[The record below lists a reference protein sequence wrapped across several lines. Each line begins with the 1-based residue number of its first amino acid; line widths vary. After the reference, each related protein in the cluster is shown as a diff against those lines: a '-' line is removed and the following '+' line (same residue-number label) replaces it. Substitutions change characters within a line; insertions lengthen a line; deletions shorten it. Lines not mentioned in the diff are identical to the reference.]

1 MYYIICIYFDLIGS
15 GAFGEVFEGVLTE
28 SHIEESLEVRKVAIK
43 NMKSNE
49 NSIEFLKEAMSW
61 SQLKHENVV
70 QFIGICLECNILVSE
85 LMQGGQLLQ
94 YLKTK
99 TQQLNLWDLVEMTQ
113 DVAKGCTYLA
123 NMKFVHRDLAA
134 RNCMLTCTTPAYRK
148 VPITTLEHILI
159 YYIQVLLT
167 NFQNSVAI

>member
-1 MYYIICIYFDLIGS
+1 MYHYIICICFDLLGS
-15 GAFGEVFEGVLTE
+15 GAFGEVFEGILTK
-28 SHIEESLEVRKVAIK
+28 SHSEKSLEIRKVAIK

-70 QFIGICLECNILVSE
+70 EFLGICLESNMLVSE

-99 TQQLNLWDLVEMTQ
+99 TKQLTLWDLVEMTQ

-123 NMKFVHRDLAA
+123 SMKFVHRDLAA
-134 RNCMLTCTTPAYRK
+134 RNCLLTSTNPEYRK
-148 VPITTLEHILI
+148 VLLFR
-159 YYIQVLLT
+159 YI
-167 NFQNSVAI
+167 F

>member
-1 MYYIICIYFDLIGS
+1 
-15 GAFGEVFEGVLTE
+15 
-28 SHIEESLEVRKVAIK
+28 
-43 NMKSNE
+43 MKSNE

-70 QFIGICLECNILVSE
+70 EFLGICLESNMLVSE

-99 TQQLNLWDLVEMTQ
+99 TKQLTLWDLVKMTQ

-123 NMKFVHRDLAA
+123 SMKFVHRDLAA
-134 RNCMLTCTTPAYRK
+134 RNCLLTSTNPEYRK
-148 VPITTLEHILI
+148 VLLFR
-159 YYIQVLLT
+159 YI
-167 NFQNSVAI
+167 F